1 MQYPITLRALR
12 VEQPLGVF
20 YVTAI
25 PAEVLL
31 QVAYSDVLSAS
42 LAPGGSGYV
51 LEGTQRLSQPKR
63 LSQIADYID
72 REDSAF
78 PNSVILAANFR
89 PDGKFEDTDDD
100 DDNPQTLDAQ
110 SREWSVS
117 LEADGCYTLSIPS
130 SAKIAAIIDGQ
141 HRLFAFTQ
149 VGEPKRLQ
157 MEILC
162 SVYIDL
168 PKPFQAQLFATIN
181 STQKPVDKSLT
192 YELFGYN
199 ISEETEEFWTPD
211 KLAVF
216 LARKLN
222 TETKS
227 ALYGR
232 IVIAPKRDASL
243 TAIVASGGWKVS
255 TAVAVEGI
263 MRLISSNPKRDTNE
277 MLSSRSRPRSSLE
290 GKFTDKSPLRAA
302 YIAGNDALIYTMVLN
317 FLQACQNVFWA
328 NAKADSFIFRTAGVQ
343 ALFQIL
349 RGMAK
354 TSVTDKDISV
364 KFFESRLGKARN
376 IDFSEPQFRNS
387 SGSGR
392 SFIRRTIEAA
402 MEG

>member
-1 MQYPITLRALR
+1 MQYPISLRALR

-20 YVTAI
+20 YVAAI
-25 PAEVLL
+25 PADVLL

-42 LAPGGSGYV
+42 LAPGGLGYV

-89 PDGKFEDTDDD
+89 PDGEFEDTDDD
-100 DDNPQTLDAQ
+100 DDNPEIDDAQ
-110 SREWSVS
+110 SREWVVS
-117 LEADGCYTLSIPS
+117 EEKDGCYTLRIPS
-130 SAKIAAIIDGQ
+130 NAKIAAIIDGQ

-149 VGEPKRLQ
+149 VSKPKHLQ

-162 SVYIDL
+162 SIYIDL

-199 ISEETEEFWTPD
+199 ISEETEDFWTPD

-216 LARKLN
+216 LTRKLN
-222 TETKS
+222 TEKKS

-255 TAVAVEGI
+255 TAVVVEGI
-263 MRLISSNPKRDTNE
+263 LRLISSNPKRDTNE
-277 MLSSRSRPRSSLE
+277 MLSSRSKPRGSLD
-290 GKFTDKSPLRAA
+290 GKFSDKSPLRSA
-302 YIAGNDALIYTMVLN
+302 YITGNDALIYTMALN
-317 FLQACQNVFWA
+317 YLTACQSVFWA
-328 NAKADSFIFRTAGVQ
+328 SAKPDSFIFRTAGVQ

-349 RGMAK
+349 RNLAK
-354 TSVTDKDISV
+354 ASVSDKDISV

-376 IDFSEPQFRNS
+376 IDFSESQFRNS

-402 MEG
+402 MNL